1 MLAKISKFCVGILW
15 TGKPPKK
22 PFRLF
27 RWLFWALGKV
37 LSEPCDKNCLKCEK
51 NYLIK
56 LWQGK
61 KKKKR
66 WNCFF
71 LRFNEMYTCT
81 LKQIATGYTCL
92 SHMIMG
98 NSRSKY
104 SPFQRLKPFWSQD
117 CNITYGLSLQWHSGE
132 AGVWQVYQACDAD
145 IRSRPTLT
153 QARTPP
159 LSSSSKPS
167 VKIRNGRM

>member
-37 LSEPCDKNCLKCEK
+37 LSKPCDKNCLKREK
-51 NYLIK
+51 NYLMK
-56 LWQGK
+56 LSHEDEIA
-61 KKKKR
+61 
-66 WNCFF
+66 FF

-104 SPFQRLKPFWSQD
+104 SPFQRLKPFWDKIVTLLTAFLCNGIAVKRGSGRSTKLAMTTFAQD
-117 CNITYGLSLQWHSGE
+117 QH
-132 AGVWQVYQACDAD
+132 
-145 IRSRPTLT
+145 
-153 QARTPP
+153 
-159 LSSSSKPS
+159 
-167 VKIRNGRM
+167 

>member
-37 LSEPCDKNCLKCEK
+37 LSKPCDKNCLKCEK
-51 NYLIK
+51 IYLMK
-56 LWQGK
+56 LWKGK
-61 KKKKR
+61 KKKKKDEIA
-66 WNCFF
+66 FF
-71 LRFNEMYTCT
+71 WDLTKCIHV
-81 LKQIATGYTCL
+81 QIATGYTCL

-104 SPFQRLKPFWSQD
+104 SPFQRLKPFWDKIVTLLTAFLCNGIAVKRGSGRSTKLAMPTFAQD
-117 CNITYGLSLQWHSGE
+117 QH
-132 AGVWQVYQACDAD
+132 
-145 IRSRPTLT
+145 
-153 QARTPP
+153 
-159 LSSSSKPS
+159 
-167 VKIRNGRM
+167 

>member
-27 RWLFWALGKV
+27 RWLFWAFGKV
-37 LSEPCDKNCLKCEK
+37 LSKPCDKNCLKCEK
-51 NYLIK
+51 NYLMK
-56 LWQGK
+56 LWKGK
-61 KKKKR
+61 KKKQKKR

-71 LRFNEMYTCT
+71 MRFNEMYTCT

-104 SPFQRLKPFWSQD
+104 SPFQRLKPFWDKIVTLLTAFLCNGIAVKRGSGRSTKLAMPTFAQD
-117 CNITYGLSLQWHSGE
+117 QH
-132 AGVWQVYQACDAD
+132 
-145 IRSRPTLT
+145 
-153 QARTPP
+153 
-159 LSSSSKPS
+159 
-167 VKIRNGRM
+167 

>member
-1 MLAKISKFCVGILW
+1 MLVQFRSWFMLAKISKFCVGILW

-37 LSEPCDKNCLKCEK
+37 LTKPCDKNCLKCEK
-51 NYLIK
+51 NYLMK
-56 LWQGK
+56 LWKG

-104 SPFQRLKPFWSQD
+104 SPFQRLKPFWDKIVTLLTAFLCNGIAVTRGSGRSTKLAMPTFAQD
-117 CNITYGLSLQWHSGE
+117 QH
-132 AGVWQVYQACDAD
+132 
-145 IRSRPTLT
+145 
-153 QARTPP
+153 
-159 LSSSSKPS
+159 
-167 VKIRNGRM
+167 